1 MEEKNFDLKDFR
13 ENYLKLTQSE
23 LAELM
28 GIRQDRVSRLEKNL
42 EIITPSELRELAK
55 ISGISMEKILD
66 YEREIPKKLKFENK
80 WYELQNIKKNIV
92 ENIKNFDLNENIE
105 YSEYKNKLTEFRK
118 NIEKIIRKPRV
129 VFSGQSNSG
138 KSTMINS
145 LIGYE
150 KMPIDWIPTTSIV
163 VYVKDISDRPNYI
176 EEELWIFKKEKE
188 EEWDDTRLYDEKYC
202 REWKIAGGS
211 AELLKQ
217 YGTRKGNEYNDE
229 IGSAVLFVDSPILK
243 NCDILDVP
251 GLVAGIESDNKAAD
265 KSKAK
270 ADILIYLSQASS
282 FLRSPEDT
290 NFLKDAIDTL
300 QPLIKT
306 HGIGLTSMSNL
317 FIVATHADNIK
328 PITKVKETFEEGF
341 ERFLNTLEKNFWKK
355 YSDDSQK
362 SLSKEDLK
370 KRFFSYSINNEYLR
384 EKFEKELKNT
394 IESIPLLL
402 ETEIFKALKEYIEID
417 VKYVN
422 VEIERYN
429 NLLNENKK
437 TEKLVNEIERNE
449 FKRKSK
455 FQKNNKKVEDNI
467 YELKIE
473 TKEIFKKKFYEIL
486 TEEYIVKAIDEK
498 KYKNNKKDIE
508 QLMVYI
514 NSEVK
519 DALEESLK
527 ITTEKL
533 KGIMDNYLSEIQK
546 SFDFKDFSD
555 TINVEF
561 DYKSAF
567 FAGLSGLGVFGGLSF
582 WAAALGNLGGYILVA
597 KGVSVLSA
605 LGISISG
612 GTAAAISFVA
622 SIGGPVILAIAMSL
636 LTVAAVFGIAN
647 GNWKKRIAKT
657 IMKQFKENYYS
668 EYTNFIDQ
676 FWNNTMKEFNEA
688 KNSLEIGWKNYLEK
702 VRKQLSIDPKVLSK
716 YLKEVQKM
724 KQFFSNILSIIKS
737 SK

>member
-163 VYVKDISDRPNYI
+163 VYVKDILDRPNYI

-437 TEKLVNEIERNE
+437 TEKLVNEIEKNE

>member
-582 WAAALGNLGGYILVA
+582 WAAALGNLGGYIIC
-597 KGVSVLSA
+597 G
-605 LGISISG
+605 
-612 GTAAAISFVA
+612 FNRRA
-622 SIGGPVILAIAMSL
+622 SNTSNSD
-636 LTVAAVFGIAN
+636 VFIN
-647 GNWKKRIAKT
+647 SCCCFWYSQWK
-657 IMKQFKENYYS
+657 
-668 EYTNFIDQ
+668 
-676 FWNNTMKEFNEA
+676 
-688 KNSLEIGWKNYLEK
+688 LEK
-702 VRKQLSIDPKVLSK
+702 KNCKNNNETI
-716 YLKEVQKM
+716 
-724 KQFFSNILSIIKS
+724 
-737 SK
+737 

>member
-533 KGIMDNYLSEIQK
+533 KVIMDNYLSEIQK

>member
-437 TEKLVNEIERNE
+437 TEKLVNEIEKNE

-455 FQKNNKKVEDNI
+455 FQKNNKKVD
-467 YELKIE
+467 K
-473 TKEIFKKKFYEIL
+473 
-486 TEEYIVKAIDEK
+486 
-498 KYKNNKKDIE
+498 
-508 QLMVYI
+508 
-514 NSEVK
+514 
-519 DALEESLK
+519 
-527 ITTEKL
+527 
-533 KGIMDNYLSEIQK
+533 
-546 SFDFKDFSD
+546 
-555 TINVEF
+555 
-561 DYKSAF
+561 
-567 FAGLSGLGVFGGLSF
+567 
-582 WAAALGNLGGYILVA
+582 
-597 KGVSVLSA
+597 
-605 LGISISG
+605 
-612 GTAAAISFVA
+612 
-622 SIGGPVILAIAMSL
+622 
-636 LTVAAVFGIAN
+636 
-647 GNWKKRIAKT
+647 
-657 IMKQFKENYYS
+657 
-668 EYTNFIDQ
+668 
-676 FWNNTMKEFNEA
+676 
-688 KNSLEIGWKNYLEK
+688 
-702 VRKQLSIDPKVLSK
+702 
-716 YLKEVQKM
+716 
-724 KQFFSNILSIIKS
+724 
-737 SK
+737 

>member
-1 MEEKNFDLKDFR
+1 LEEKNFDLKDFR

-42 EIITPSELRELAK
+42 EIITTLELRQLAK
-55 ISGISMEKILD
+55 ISGISMEEILG
-66 YEREIPKKLKFENK
+66 YERETPKKLKFENK
-80 WYELQNIKKNIV
+80 WYELQNIKKSIV

-105 YSEYKNKLTEFRK
+105 YSEYKNKLVKFRK
-118 NIEKIIRKPRV
+118 NIEKVIRKPRV
-129 VFSGQSNSG
+129 VLSGKSNSG

-145 LIGYE
+145 LIGYD
-150 KMPIDWIPTTSIV
+150 KMPIDWTPTTSIV
-163 VYVKDISDRPNYI
+163 VYIKDISDRPNYI

-202 REWKIAGGS
+202 RKWKIAGGS

-217 YGTRKGNEYNDE
+217 YGTRKGNEYNQE

-282 FLRSPEDT
+282 FIQPEDE

-300 QPLIKT
+300 QPLIKIKGT
-306 HGIGLTSMSNL
+306 GLTSMSNL

-328 PITKVKETFEEGF
+328 PITKVKEICEDGCD
-341 ERFLNTLEKNFWKK
+341 RFSNILEKNFWKK
-355 YSDDSQK
+355 YSDNSQK
-362 SLSKEDLK
+362 LLSREDLK

-394 IESIPLLL
+394 IENIPLLL
-402 ETEIFKALKEYIEID
+402 EMEILHALKEYIEID
-417 VKYVN
+417 AKYVD

-437 TEKLVNEIERNE
+437 TEKLVNEIEKNE

-455 FQKNNKKVEDNI
+455 FQKNNKKVEDSI

-473 TKEIFKKKFYEIL
+473 TKEIFTKKFYEIL
-486 TEEYIVKAIDEK
+486 TEEYIIRAIDEK
-498 KYKNNKKDIE
+498 KYKNNKKDLE

-527 ITTEKL
+527 ITTKKL
-533 KGIMDNYLSEIQK
+533 KGIMDDYLSEIQK

-612 GTAAAISFVA
+612 GTATAVSFVA
-622 SIGGPVILAIAMSL
+622 SIGGPVVLAIAMSL
-636 LTVAAVFGIAN
+636 LTVGTVLGIAS
-647 GNWKKRIAKT
+647 GNWKKRVAKK

-676 FWNNTMKEFNEA
+676 FWNNTMKEFNRA
-688 KNSLEIGWKNYLEK
+688 KNGLEIGWKNYLEK
-702 VRKQLSIDPKVLSK
+702 ARKQLSIDPKILSK

-724 KQFFSNILSIIKS
+724 KQFFSNTLLIIKN

>member
-437 TEKLVNEIERNE
+437 TEKLVNEIEKNE